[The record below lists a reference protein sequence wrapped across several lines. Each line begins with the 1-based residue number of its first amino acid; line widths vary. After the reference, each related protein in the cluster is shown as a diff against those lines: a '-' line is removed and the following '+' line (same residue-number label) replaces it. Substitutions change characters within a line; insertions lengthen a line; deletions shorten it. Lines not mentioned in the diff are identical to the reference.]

1 MKLIEVFK
9 TNVLDKT
16 AARALAKSLR
26 RLFPGSKISFDLDD
40 CDRILRIESSVPIDV
55 RQVTFS
61 LKTEGYRADVL
72 H

>member
-9 TNVLDKT
+9 TNVLDKA
-16 AARALAKSLR
+16 AARELAKSLR

-40 CDRILRIESSVPIDV
+40 CDRILRIESPAPIDV